1 MYSYA
6 PDFVNGSFVIY
17 KFLHVIEGIKLGRFK
32 HIPMKPNKYAKVAQN
47 ELNSGGG
54 GCVKELMLT

>member
-17 KFLHVIEGIKLGRFK
+17 KFLHVIEGIKLGRLK
-32 HIPMKPNKYAKVAQN
+32 YTCIPMKPNKYAKVAQN

-54 GCVKELMLT
+54 G